1 MKYVEHALPEPLVT
15 KIFKRWDEKGIDF
28 SILKML
34 GIDKGFALLQT
45 MLLKRYL
52 QFTITPIPVSV
63 TYDCN
68 DLKELFERESRE
80 YNLEYIEEYLCG
92 DDSFWDHED
101 WYHYEWESYMT
112 DTIDENNWKTISEI
126 FGGVS
131 QSVAEDILQRSSS
144 SEEVDELI
152 EKYDEEI
159 DEIQNYIVWANNDE
173 TEYAT
178 KSAMAQDIEDKLAEH
193 FQHEGRLNTDDK
205 GSKSW
210 IIDGDL
216 RDYVNDKWDNTED
229 VFQHHGDYMNQTLED
244 VILDLGKD
252 YMKPD
257 VIFKI
262 LMDEEYAFWDYCE
275 GKQGDCLQPETKF
288 FDGYWMPD
296 ININQSLEDRLGE
309 LTYEPEITTAEGETT
324 PLHEQS
330 ADSPGDHISDTPK
343 YGEEYLDET
352 PFTPLEIKVLNILSK
367 TFEKDVLRNIWEED
381 ETMLPTSVH
390 SKYKDLVKLFGET
403 TQTWEKFAKA
413 SRFAKWAYDNWD
425 EAERLRAE
433 QLGDDFDPTITYNLD
448 FGLVTNPV
456 KEWPSM
462 YEVEASEHYW
472 VKEYRYGSTEVPG
485 YSVEN
490 AEHRAESAWYE
501 YDVDMEYGDQGD
513 TDDHELDID
522 SVSWDRSLA
531 EARIIGLLH
540 ETGMLKEMNFDKKDI
555 LKLAKSTK
563 GGLGGGRGEV
573 FRFLEN
579 LRDSG
584 LINMFQ
590 ATDFLWSG
598 KEWLTKYLDFKHPE
612 RLEDPDR
619 NIEYLLNNANRV
631 RDILVILLMD
641 RADREGKT
649 PDLDNL
655 NKEIRPLAQDLIK
668 IWSIQL

>member
-1 MKYVEHALPEPLVT
+1 
-15 KIFKRWDEKGIDF
+15 
-28 SILKML
+28 
-34 GIDKGFALLQT
+34 
-45 MLLKRYL
+45 
-52 QFTITPIPVSV
+52 
-63 TYDCN
+63 
-68 DLKELFERESRE
+68 
-80 YNLEYIEEYLCG
+80 
-92 DDSFWDHED
+92 
-101 WYHYEWESYMT
+101 
-112 DTIDENNWKTISEI
+112 
-126 FGGVS
+126 
-131 QSVAEDILQRSSS
+131 
-144 SEEVDELI
+144 
-152 EKYDEEI
+152 
-159 DEIQNYIVWANNDE
+159 
-173 TEYAT
+173 
-178 KSAMAQDIEDKLAEH
+178 
-193 FQHEGRLNTDDK
+193 
-205 GSKSW
+205 
-210 IIDGDL
+210 
-216 RDYVNDKWDNTED
+216 
-229 VFQHHGDYMNQTLED
+229 
-244 VILDLGKD
+244 
-252 YMKPD
+252 
-257 VIFKI
+257 
-262 LMDEEYAFWDYCE
+262 
-275 GKQGDCLQPETKF
+275 
-288 FDGYWMPD
+288 
-296 ININQSLEDRLGE
+296 
-309 LTYEPEITTAEGETT
+309 
-324 PLHEQS
+324 
-330 ADSPGDHISDTPK
+330 
-343 YGEEYLDET
+343 
-352 PFTPLEIKVLNILSK
+352 
-367 TFEKDVLRNIWEED
+367 
-381 ETMLPTSVH
+381 
-390 SKYKDLVKLFGET
+390 
-403 TQTWEKFAKA
+403 
-413 SRFAKWAYDNWD
+413 
-425 EAERLRAE
+425 
-433 QLGDDFDPTITYNLD
+433 
-448 FGLVTNPV
+448 
-456 KEWPSM
+456 M